1 VASFLAIGPEA
12 GRSYREVRRS
22 YFDRFP
28 AFWATLPGEEL
39 EEYAVLGAFELA
51 PEQVSELRTAATRLY
66 QLLQRQVY
74 MLQQADERALLDIGI
89 PRLAVPYCQT
99 IIPGMPGMMCGRFE
113 FAWTEQGP
121 KLLELNAETPTFVV
135 ELFQIN
141 SQFCAD
147 FGLSDPNQQARAQL
161 ARAVH
166 TSILAGIAWLKP
178 RRWKRASVVFSAY
191 ADSKEEYNTA
201 EFYRRL
207 PGLAQKF
214 AYRTSFC
221 RLEDL
226 RVTDDCLV
234 TADGRQID
242 VLYKMYPTEY
252 LIEDS
257 APDGTPVGLALLDL
271 VRRRRLAVLNPPS
284 AFVLQSKAL
293 MALLWAAHL
302 SRSDLF
308 LPEEHDWLERYVP
321 PTYFAACDSQGKP
334 HFPGPYV
341 VKPVYGREGV
351 SIAIRRGS
359 EILEKSPDDLYDDQ
373 LMIYQQY
380 LPLPRATILTEA
392 GATEVNLVHNCFVV
406 AGEPSAIG
414 IRGSRKLILDD
425 NAYFIPVCY
434 QQKLCSGRVQ

>member
-1 VASFLAIGPEA
+1 
-12 GRSYREVRRS
+12 
-22 YFDRFP
+22 
-28 AFWATLPGEEL
+28 
-39 EEYAVLGAFELA
+39 
-51 PEQVSELRTAATRLY
+51 
-66 QLLQRQVY
+66 
-74 MLQQADERALLDIGI
+74 M
-89 PRLAVPYCQT
+89 
-99 IIPGMPGMMCGRFE
+99 
-113 FAWTEQGP
+113 
-121 KLLELNAETPTFVV
+121 
-135 ELFQIN
+135 
-141 SQFCAD
+141 
-147 FGLSDPNQQARAQL
+147 GLS
-161 ARAVH
+161 
-166 TSILAGIAWLKP
+166 
-178 RRWKRASVVFSAY
+178 
-191 ADSKEEYNTA
+191 
-201 EFYRRL
+201 
-207 PGLAQKF
+207 
-214 AYRTSFC
+214 
-221 RLEDL
+221 
-226 RVTDDCLV
+226 
-234 TADGRQID
+234 TADGRRID

-302 SRSDLF
+302 ARSDLF
-308 LPEEHDWLERYVP
+308 MPEEHDWLEHYLP
-321 PTYFAACDSQGKP
+321 PTYFAACDPQGNP

-351 SIAIRRGS
+351 SIAIRQSS

-380 LPLPRATILTEA
+380 VPLTRATILTEA

-434 QQKLCSGRVQ
+434 QQKLR